1 MKTWK
6 GMLCLG
12 LLLVSSNAF
21 ASPVLSHLPEV
32 KVPITSPSY
41 NLVEKQGGFGAQM
54 YWSEEP
60 HTRNMNHVFV
70 SATIKDTALNVDDAE
85 NLVYSLTDSIDK
97 GMRIVDVQKTPYI
110 QLKEKGKTMSDLSS
124 EIQKYDAG
132 LLFYIDKQTDGEIGL
147 HVFLRDTYTG
157 KVFGHYTARIDYNVD
172 KGLEAK
178 QEALSRGITEFA
190 REFKRFR
197 NGNREVSETIYQLH

>member
-1 MKTWK
+1 MKSWK
-6 GMLCLG
+6 GLLCLG
-12 LLLVSSNAF
+12 LLLVSSSAF
-21 ASPVLSHLPEV
+21 ASPVISHLPEV
-32 KVPITSPSY
+32 KVPITSPSF
-41 NLVEKQGGFGAQM
+41 NLVHKDGGFGAQM

-60 HTRNMNHVFV
+60 HTRNMNNVFV
-70 SATIKDTALNVDDAE
+70 SATIKDTALQVDDAE
-85 NLVYSLTDSIDK
+85 NLIYTLTDSIDK

-110 QLKEKGKTMSDLSS
+110 QLKEKGKTMSALSS

-178 QEALSRGITEFA
+178 QEALSRGIAEFA

-197 NGNREVSETIYQLH
+197 NGNREVSETIYQLR